1 MNKRKFFTEK
11 KVRYKMYKAGRAW
24 VVAGMATMSFLTF
37 DLLTS
42 NTSLSAKADV
52 TSTTANPIKL
62 SDKKVVLS
70 KTSNSNS
77 VAQAT
82 DKTGTSS
89 ADTSQSQ
96 TGTSSADT
104 SQNQTGTSSA
114 DTSQSQTGTN
124 LADTA
129 KSSSVTTGTSKHNSI
144 GTRSSIDV
152 QNAVSKVYNEVRKGL
167 DANLANS
174 VLLSVASDADSDRES
189 FNDIVNNGKDTSP
202 TSVHVAV
209 ADQVAN
215 KDKYYAEAKVNGT
228 LAEVSTWDAFA
239 KAYNTQSVTYI
250 KLTKDISSG
259 LSRAN
264 SNNSGTGNP
273 LNQRTNGII
282 IDGDNNTLDLGLD
295 VSMFVGTVPVGT
307 QFTLTDV
314 KLMQEHTQGSASSGS
329 TRSVIQTPYNYRQ
342 TNDGL
347 WTFNMNNIEY
357 VGSATIDKAGN
368 GNYGYTPARL
378 VDMEDSLVNYSGNIK
393 WYSDQE
399 LSTNGSVHIADG
411 ATIQYAQTYN
421 RSDMDS
427 VFYFMSWDHANTVND
442 TGAAHDIQIGDGS
455 TLNLTATKSGTY
467 ADRTVFYNSWT
478 DMNVGDNVTWNQ
490 DGFTQLF
497 NSQSDRA
504 IYAGGSGYSYSGCN
518 TFFTNLVG
526 HDLDH
531 RSIKFGQ
538 QLNMKVPEVRTR
550 AFYLDRNW
558 SIYFA
563 AATTL
568 NVNLISANAAV
579 YLRSGANI
587 TFVSPRKLSV
597 QNNNG
602 SSTFAGIFDVS
613 GSESGIS
620 SKFTLNNSTINYWN
634 RVAVSAQPTGSLT
647 FRTLIVDSNGYTA
660 SDYAGNSLQVGTNTT
675 LGSQTNA
682 FTTLANDPGKIKI
695 RYVNQNGV
703 EVGTTEVSINNDN
716 YIGQILSLRKPI
728 YAITNMPANYMW
740 AIDQQV
746 YSGAT
751 GDKQSSGDPTSTV
764 DDGDS
769 YGQAMYAIVPAAEAN
784 RDNVYTIYVYGVPE
798 SVQYQYIDV
807 RTGKVLTSDSL
818 NVGQEKVG
826 NLQPA
831 NFGNTINW
839 QDDYYTKTNIP
850 AGYHYATTVG
860 ELNGKTQP
868 TSLLVKEANPTTV
881 IYVAGDDASAKVNF
895 YDTQSGVA
903 VSNSTIDL
911 TGYVGQTPTT
921 GNDFLLPK
929 NYQLDPVNQ
938 PNQSAFTSKVN
949 NDGTITITYVK
960 ELATSDNDIQIN
972 LIHSTTDTIESKVV
986 KRTIKYVDQAD
997 QTVSPDVMQTV
1008 EFVRTATTDDVDKT
1022 VTYSDW
1028 TSKTDTNFS
1037 PVVSPDV
1044 AGMFPDIKT
1053 VDDQTGITMDTA
1065 DSEILVH
1072 YYKNEQM
1079 VTPDDPKDPNT
1090 PVDPNN

>member
-1 MNKRKFFTEK
+1 
-11 KVRYKMYKAGRAW
+11 
-24 VVAGMATMSFLTF
+24 
-37 DLLTS
+37 
-42 NTSLSAKADV
+42 
-52 TSTTANPIKL
+52 
-62 SDKKVVLS
+62 
-70 KTSNSNS
+70 
-77 VAQAT
+77 
-82 DKTGTSS
+82 
-89 ADTSQSQ
+89 
-96 TGTSSADT
+96 
-104 SQNQTGTSSA
+104 
-114 DTSQSQTGTN
+114 
-124 LADTA
+124 
-129 KSSSVTTGTSKHNSI
+129 
-144 GTRSSIDV
+144 
-152 QNAVSKVYNEVRKGL
+152 
-167 DANLANS
+167 
-174 VLLSVASDADSDRES
+174 
-189 FNDIVNNGKDTSP
+189 
-202 TSVHVAV
+202 
-209 ADQVAN
+209 
-215 KDKYYAEAKVNGT
+215 
-228 LAEVSTWDAFA
+228 
-239 KAYNTQSVTYI
+239 
-250 KLTKDISSG
+250 
-259 LSRAN
+259 
-264 SNNSGTGNP
+264 
-273 LNQRTNGII
+273 
-282 IDGDNNTLDLGLD
+282 
-295 VSMFVGTVPVGT
+295 
-307 QFTLTDV
+307 
-314 KLMQEHTQGSASSGS
+314 
-329 TRSVIQTPYNYRQ
+329 
-342 TNDGL
+342 
-347 WTFNMNNIEY
+347 
-357 VGSATIDKAGN
+357 
-368 GNYGYTPARL
+368 
-378 VDMEDSLVNYSGNIK
+378 
-393 WYSDQE
+393 
-399 LSTNGSVHIADG
+399 
-411 ATIQYAQTYN
+411 
-421 RSDMDS
+421 
-427 VFYFMSWDHANTVND
+427 
-442 TGAAHDIQIGDGS
+442 
-455 TLNLTATKSGTY
+455 
-467 ADRTVFYNSWT
+467 
-478 DMNVGDNVTWNQ
+478 
-490 DGFTQLF
+490 
-497 NSQSDRA
+497 
-504 IYAGGSGYSYSGCN
+504 
-518 TFFTNLVG
+518 
-526 HDLDH
+526 
-531 RSIKFGQ
+531 
-538 QLNMKVPEVRTR
+538 MKVPEVRTR

-929 NYQLDPVNQ
+929 NYQL
-938 PNQSAFTSKVN
+938 
-949 NDGTITITYVK
+949 
-960 ELATSDNDIQIN
+960 IQ
-972 LIHSTTDTIESKVV
+972 
-986 KRTIKYVDQAD
+986 
-997 QTVSPDVMQTV
+997 
-1008 EFVRTATTDDVDKT
+1008 
-1022 VTYSDW
+1022 
-1028 TSKTDTNFS
+1028 
-1037 PVVSPDV
+1037 
-1044 AGMFPDIKT
+1044 
-1053 VDDQTGITMDTA
+1053 
-1065 DSEILVH
+1065 
-1072 YYKNEQM
+1072 
-1079 VTPDDPKDPNT
+1079 
-1090 PVDPNN
+1090 